1 MAKVG
6 MGAIPNTTA
15 SVVKFVR
22 TGEGMLVVAFNIAL
36 MVVPTISSALTRAQ
50 AVKWA
55 AVINGAAVMA
65 RTELK
70 MTAVVQ
76 SGGTATALAAA
87 PSADP
92 GALGDTTPAISD
104 SGREARTPP
113 ARLSAPNRREPL
125 PSVRHDR
132 VHPTIGAA
140 CGEDARPATPAG
152 SRLVP
157 GQVLARSG
165 ARMGDAR

>member
-6 MGAIPNTTA
+6 MGAIPNTTT

-22 TGEGMLVVAFNIAL
+22 TGGGMLVVAFNIAL

-50 AVKWA
+50 ALKWA
-55 AVINGAAVMA
+55 AVINRAAVMA
-65 RTELK
+65 RTELN
-70 MTAVVQ
+70 MTALVQ

-87 PSADP
+87 PNADP

-104 SGREARTPP
+104 SGREACTPP
-113 ARLSAPNRREPL
+113 ARRSAAYRRKPP
-125 PSVRHDR
+125 PSVRHNRMD
-132 VHPTIGAA
+132 PTIGAA
-140 CGEDARPATPAG
+140 CGEDPRPATPAR

-157 GQVLARSG
+157 GQVVARSG